1 MTDEVS
7 VSFKVSITVMFA
19 AGLLSSTLGI
29 LVMGLQLLNGY
40 SDKYHSTVSQVTGGG
55 ISAIVAEGSAPMPLI
70 YSAVDESINL
80 IDVLILTKYDKS
92 TDTYSGGYDEQTKTY
107 WGSYQIL
114 YKYTQNT
121 TEESY
126 MVLLTE
132 YRTSTAHVK
141 SVQSPSYTGM
151 QIITVGVDE

>member
-19 AGLLSSTLGI
+19 AGLLSSALGI

-40 SDKYHSTVSQVTGGG
+40 SDKYHSTVSQATGGG

-80 IDVLILTKYDKS
+80 IDVLILTEYDKS

-107 WGSYQIL
+107 WGSFRIL
-114 YKYTQNT
+114 YKYTQILQKKAIWYYLLSIGLVQHMLNL
-121 TEESY
+121 Y
-126 MVLLTE
+126 KVLHIQE
-132 YRTSTAHVK
+132 CK
-141 SVQSPSYTGM
+141 
-151 QIITVGVDE
+151 